1 MSNENDKNDFLLQ
14 ITLLSRKSRR
24 LYYQHEEY
32 IFMTKMYNKGSS
44 TVSFVL
50 YHKDKVYQKD
60 FDYDSFLEYKQ
71 SMGLE
76 GTWKMFLLTMVN
88 AIECKEGGELKIE
101 SSFLKD
107 ELKLIIVHPI
117 SKEVKISGSVT
128 LNLMTDNLKENFY
141 KGIEELYEG
150 NKELRELLEKER
162 EKNRILSTNN
172 FFTPVKT
179 NTTPNLF
186 DEGHGKNNMTNS
198 TFDIQLKQKRKFH
211 SNLINPNIKKRK
223 MKGATFTQEEA
234 ETDHETNYE

>member
-1 MSNENDKNDFLLQ
+1 
-14 ITLLSRKSRR
+14 
-24 LYYQHEEY
+24 
-32 IFMTKMYNKGSS
+32 
-44 TVSFVL
+44 
-50 YHKDKVYQKD
+50 
-60 FDYDSFLEYKQ
+60 
-71 SMGLE
+71 MGLE

-128 LNLMTDNLKENFY
+128 LNLIKDNLKENLY

-150 NKELRELLEKER
+150 NNELRELLEKER
-162 EKNRILSTNN
+162 EKNKLMSTNS
-172 FFTPVKT
+172 FFTPVT
-179 NTTPNLF
+179 NITANI
-186 DEGHGKNNMTNS
+186 DEGNTKNNSMS
-198 TFDIQLKQKRKFH
+198 SAFDIQLKQKRKFH

-223 MKGATFTQEEA
+223 KKGATFTQEEA

>member
-1 MSNENDKNDFLLQ
+1 MSNEKDKRDFLLE
-14 ITLLSRKSRR
+14 ITLLRRRSQR
-24 LYYQHEEY
+24 LYHQHEEY
-32 IFMTKMYNKGSS
+32 IFMTKMYNEGSS

-50 YHKDKVYQKD
+50 YHKDKMYQKD
-60 FDYDSFLEYKQ
+60 FDYDSFLDYKQ

-128 LNLMTDNLKENFY
+128 LNLIKDNLKENLY

-150 NKELRELLEKER
+150 NNELRELLEKER
-162 EKNRILSTNN
+162 EKNKLMSTNS
-172 FFTPVKT
+172 FFTPVT
-179 NTTPNLF
+179 NITANI
-186 DEGHGKNNMTNS
+186 DEGNTKNNSMS
-198 TFDIQLKQKRKFH
+198 SAFDIQLKQKRKFH

-223 MKGATFTQEEA
+223 KKGATFTQEEA